1 MPTSVTATAKD
12 KIDINQYSQSGVLG
26 FTSWP
31 KDFFTYARAGGL
43 NNKPKSLVT
52 SGLKPSWTISAAA
65 PAATPAAVTID
76 VTTGTAMLDEQEA
89 ELSVAAQFSLTPA
102 GIGAGDNYFRFFL
115 NPTREIQTVV
125 MSDLSGTHVAP
136 TTRLNGDPIQDGDG
150 YVICGIEPSQ
160 LIAYAYYKRVRG
172 AWVETDMTYLPTPAN
187 TQQGQFKLLSG
198 KTIKKV
204 TASNFTVN
212 AIEGWTKYGTI
223 TQPWEVPSAP
233 RGIMRNSSSLQVFTA
248 NLYYYVLPLD
258 VTATFTNG
266 SDTVTLDYDDRAV
279 FSDIVNSILNTNTL
293 EIDGAALDAAGYAAS
308 TGVITLAANY
318 TGTTGTKQ
326 VTITP
331 VTPANIYVRSTSKSE
346 LTLPQQP
353 TFRLENS

>member
-12 KIDINQYSQSGVLG
+12 KIEINQYSQSGVLG

-31 KDFFTYARAGGL
+31 KDFFTYARTGGL
-43 NNKPKSLVT
+43 NNKPKSLAL
-52 SGLKPSWTISAAA
+52 SGLKPSWTIASAA
-65 PAATPAAVTID
+65 PASTPAAVTID
-76 VTTGTAMLDEQEA
+76 VSTGTALLDEQEA
-89 ELSVAAQFSLTPA
+89 ELYVAAQFSLTPA

-115 NPTREIQTVV
+115 NPTRQIQTVV
-125 MSDLSGTHVAP
+125 MTDLSGSHTAP

-150 YVICGIEPSQ
+150 YVVCGIEPSQ
-160 LIAYAYYKRVRG
+160 LIAYVYYKRVRG
-172 AWVETDMTYLPTPAN
+172 AWVETDLIYAPTPAT

-198 KTIKKV
+198 ATIKKV
-204 TASNFTVN
+204 TATNFTVN

-233 RGIMRNSSSLQVFTA
+233 RGIFRNSASLQLFTA
-248 NLYYYVLPLD
+248 NLYYYVLPLN

-279 FSDIVNSILNTNTL
+279 FNDIVDSIP
-293 EIDGAALDAAGYAAS
+293 DVAALKIDAALLDSYVSS

-318 TGTTGTKQ
+318 TGTSGTKQ

-331 VTPANIYVRSTSKSE
+331 ATPANIYIRSVSKTE